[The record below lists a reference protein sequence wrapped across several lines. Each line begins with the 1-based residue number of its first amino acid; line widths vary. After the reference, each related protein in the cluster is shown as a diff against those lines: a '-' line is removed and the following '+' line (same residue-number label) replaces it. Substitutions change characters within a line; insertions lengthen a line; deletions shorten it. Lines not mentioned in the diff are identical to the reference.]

1 MAKKPPAHT
10 GGWGGLGNKQFPGG
24 TRGGGGGG
32 GSGQHHKRAQHH
44 KHTGGF
50 GGLGNTK
57 FPKGKAAKKPPVKPG
72 GVVKRAKHHPK
83 RHLAGPA
90 LGGWW
95 ITGGN
100 DTADNCAAV
109 AVANSL
115 LLSSGLRVS
124 DGELLRLHDRA
135 GPLSIPEALEALAQ
149 ARRAPAAEPLR
160 ACGLVGAG
168 HPSLSVHEV
177 TGRAAEEALTVAA
190 GQQASH
196 AALAGPVGAHLGLAF
211 AHALI
216 LGVETPHGPHAA
228 LIIGDALVT
237 WGGVMDWPDDWL
249 LDEAWS
255 VTWCSRTRPRSARP
269 SPRSPSTTAR

>member
-32 GSGQHHKRAQHH
+32 GSGQHHKRAHHH
-44 KHTGGF
+44 KHTGGW

-90 LGGWW
+90 LDGWW
-95 ITGGN
+95 INGGN
-100 DTADNCAAV
+100 DVTDNCAAV

-115 LLSSGLRVS
+115 LLSSGLRIS
-124 DGELLRLHDRA
+124 DAELLRLHDRA
-135 GPLSIPEALEALAQ
+135 GPLSIPEALAAFREVSPC
-149 ARRAPAAEPLR
+149 APAAGDVARSTL
-160 ACGLVGAG
+160 CGSARM
-168 HPSLSVHEV
+168 
-177 TGRAAEEALTVAA
+177 TGYPGGGG
-190 GQQASH
+190 GQILAPGYLL
-196 AALAGPVGAHLGLAF
+196 LAGLA
-211 AHALI
+211 
-216 LGVETPHGPHAA
+216 TPHGPHAA
-228 LIIGDALVT
+228 LVLGDSLVT
-237 WGGVMDWPDDWL
+237 WGGVTDWPDDWL

-255 VTWCSRTRPRSARP
+255 VTW
-269 SPRSPSTTAR
+269 